1 VKKQR
6 IYIFWVVMLM
16 SYFTRSSVIAQV
28 VKAQVNR
35 DKILIGEQIKL
46 KLTLQSERR
55 IPTWFQFPDSINHL
69 LIVNRTKIDTVL
81 NGRFTNYYQTLTITC
96 FDSGRWEFPSLAV
109 AEINKATNPIMI
121 DVMPVDVSKLQ
132 DYHDIK
138 EIEEVKQEN
147 NKTIIAIIAAITLL
161 SLAVIH
167 WVIRKKKK
175 ISVQAPVLKNNLTPL
190 QWAMAELDKLQQQK
204 LYNNGQVKKHYSELT
219 NISRNFFYLQMHQP
233 SLHQTTDE
241 WMMSLQSLPVKSES
255 KTSFIQLLR
264 LADAVKFAKYVPPM
278 DENETSVET
287 TRTML
292 HDVAQMR
299 QNAHSKFQPQLQ

>member
-1 VKKQR
+1 MKKQR
-6 IYIFWVVMLM
+6 IYIFLVLMVMFLLTQ
-16 SYFTRSSVIAQV
+16 SPVFAQV
-28 VKAQVNR
+28 VKAEVNR

-46 KLTLQSERR
+46 KLTLQSEKR

-81 NGRFTNYYQTLTITC
+81 NGRFTNYNQTLTITS

-109 AEINKATNPIMI
+109 ASINKATNPIMI
-121 DVMPVDVSKLQ
+121 DVMSADISKLQ

-161 SLAVIH
+161 SLIIIY
-167 WVIRKKKK
+167 WLIRKKKK
-175 ISVQAPVLKNNLTPL
+175 ISVQAPLLKNNLSPL

-204 LYNNGQVKKHYSELT
+204 LYNNGQVKKHYTELT
-219 NISRNFFYLQMHQP
+219 NISRNFFHLLHQP

-241 WMMSLQSLPVKSES
+241 WMMSLQSLPVNSES

-264 LADAVKFAKYVPPM
+264 LADAVKFAKYVPPA
-278 DENETSVET
+278 DENENSVET

-292 HDVAQMR
+292 NHVAQM
-299 QNAHSKFQPQLQ
+299 QQKAHSKFQPQLQ

>member
-1 VKKQR
+1 MVL
-6 IYIFWVVMLM
+6 MLLTQ
-16 SYFTRSSVIAQV
+16 SPVFAQV

-69 LIVNRTKIDTVL
+69 LIINRTKIDTVL
-81 NGRFTNYYQTLTITC
+81 NGRFTNYYQTLTITS

-121 DVMPVDVSKLQ
+121 DVMPADVSKLQ

-147 NKTIIAIIAAITLL
+147 NKTIITIIAAITLL
-161 SLAVIH
+161 SLALIF
-167 WVIRKKKK
+167 WLIRKKKK
-175 ISVQAPVLKNNLTPL
+175 LIVQARVLKNNLSPL

-219 NISRNFFYLQMHQP
+219 NISRNFFHLQMHQP

-241 WMMSLQSLPVKSES
+241 WMVSLQSLPVNSES

-264 LADAVKFAKYVPPM
+264 LADAVKFAKYVPPV
-278 DENETSVET
+278 DESETSVET

-292 HDVAQMR
+292 HNVAQMQ